1 MHDNIKITLHNL
13 QSQSKSFKDLLDLL
27 FPIHK
32 DEASNE
38 NIANLQ
44 NEIFDFANAIIFY
57 SNAKNDDK
65 LESSKSGH
73 SNLAF
78 SLVSTHSHKRADL
91 IHATYAINKAIT
103 SYNIIFFVSSTHL
116 SIAFATR
123 RDNKITSTKDVLEK
137 ITLIKDIN
145 LASPSHAHCKNLD
158 QIAKIKPKEVD
169 IYYSEILEALSIS
182 SLNKAFYTEIFAHF
196 AHFVESI
203 TLPNTSDE
211 QTKRDFVLRL
221 FSRILFCKF
230 LEKKSIVDSAIWDTH
245 LSQNYYHEVLEPLFF
260 TTLNTPR
267 ESRNYG
273 FLPEQIISLLHAI
286 PYLNGGLFSPQDND
300 FFDLQ
305 NPNAHI
311 NSLHISNDLFS
322 ELFATLNRYH
332 FTIDEADES
341 AVEVAL
347 DPELLGQI
355 FESLLSQL
363 FTDNKLEKLDKNSL
377 RKATGSY
384 YTPREIVRYMVRS
397 AILLHLQTKLKGKVD
412 SQFLESLVFD
422 SSLRGSEATEA
433 IHTQKTILQE
443 LATLKILDPACGSG
457 AFPMGIL
464 NEIIRIQ
471 SDLDDTRPLYT
482 RKLEIL
488 QECIYGIDI
497 QPMATEIARLRCF
510 LSLIID
516 ENPSDIKPLPNLEFK
531 FISANSLLPLQTSL
545 QDSRGRRLGSDIYEK
560 GLIELQQIRAET
572 FTSHDKIA
580 LQSKYKAT
588 IDKIAKDLFFEAQ
601 GETPLT
607 KWNPFNPNDI
617 AQFFDSAYMFGVE
630 SFDIVIGNPPYIRQE
645 SIPNKQAIT
654 QSYKNIN
661 FLGKDYAFSCSTAD
675 IYTYF
680 FAKGAMLLFPKGNLI
695 FITSNKFC
703 RAGYGKN
710 LREFLLGIT
719 IQKYVD
725 FNGVKVFENATVDSC
740 ILQICKERQKDNMI
754 AYATPTQKDLSTL
767 SYSQIPQDSLNSEAF
782 IFVDSPTLAL
792 KQKIEQVGTPL
803 KEWDIAIYRGV
814 LTGYNEAFII
824 DTATKEA
831 ILDSCDNSIKSP
843 LPCGGG
849 LGVGLTER
857 ERTEQL
863 IKPILRGRDIKRY
876 SYEWANLWLIGTHN
890 GYTSQNGE
898 QIPAIDINDYPALKK
913 HLDSFYPK
921 LEKRA
926 DKGKTPYNLRNCA
939 YLEDFEKL
947 KISWQRVTQEPS
959 FILEKDFYLLDSMAF
974 LTSDSKQ
981 ELYYLFG
988 LLNSKTIFWYFKQI
1002 GHLYSDKG
1010 FLLSNQYLER
1020 FPIPK
1025 ITKENQN
1032 LVDELVNL
1040 VDTILV
1046 IKSCHTEHS
1055 EVSKNIESK
1064 RDISPMAQYD
1074 KRKKL
1079 QNDKIINDLESQ
1091 INDLVYKLYGL
1102 DSSEIQIIEN

>member
-1 MHDNIKITLHNL
+1 MHDKIKITLHNL

-38 NIANLQ
+38 NIANLP
-44 NEIFDFANAIIFY
+44 NEIFDFTNAIIFY

-91 IHATYAINKAIT
+91 IYATRAINKAIT

-123 RDNKITSTKDVLEK
+123 RDNKITSAKDVLEK

-145 LASPSHAHCKNLD
+145 LANPSHAHCKNLD

-305 NPNAHI
+305 NPNALI

-531 FISANSLLPLQTSL
+531 FISANALLPLQTSL
-545 QDSRGRRLGSDIYEK
+545 QDSRGRQLGSDIYEK

-630 SFDIVIGNPPYIRQE
+630 SFDIVIGNPPYISSE
-645 SIPNKQAIT
+645 NMPQAI
-654 QSYKNIN
+654 
-661 FLGKDYAFSCSTAD
+661 KDNRYIFKTAHKKTD
-675 IYTYF
+675 IYVFFYEIGLKLLKQNGIITY
-680 FAKGAMLLFPKGNLI
+680 
-695 FITSNKFC
+695 ITSNKFLSQE
-703 RAGYGKN
+703 YGLK
-710 LREFLLGIT
+710 LRELFLQNT
-719 IQKYVD
+719 IHSIVN
-725 FNGVKVFENATVDSC
+725 FNINVFDNATVDTC
-740 ILQICKERQKDNMI
+740 VLLLQKCETQNNEILIKNIISKKQWRGFENIGFDRLKQDIFKDLEFYNFRLTLNNEKLALLQKISSHSLPLNDICFVSYGCRPCGNAKNPNLTKKDLVHSTPQGNAKPYIEAKDNYLTRYAIHSHDFLDYQKDKIYNAMFEELFSATKLMAGAMLGDIKLINFVYDDKGRFCNHSMCCSVLWKDMQNANHPSPKKQITKEKI
-754 AYATPTQKDLSTL
+754 ATSMKYDLKFL
-767 SYSQIPQDSLNSEAF
+767 QGVLNS
-782 IFVDSPTLAL
+782 S
-792 KQKIEQVGTPL
+792 
-803 KEWDIAIYRGV
+803 
-814 LTGYNEAFII
+814 
-824 DTATKEA
+824 
-831 ILDSCDNSIKSP
+831 
-843 LPCGGG
+843 
-849 LGVGLTER
+849 
-857 ERTEQL
+857 L
-863 IKPILRGRDIKRY
+863 IKFYVKELLHDG
-876 SYEWANLWLIGTHN
+876 LH
-890 GYTSQNGE
+890 
-898 QIPAIDINDYPALKK
+898 
-913 HLDSFYPK
+913 FYP
-921 LEKRA
+921 EH
-926 DKGKTPYNLRNCA
+926 
-939 YLEDFEKL
+939 
-947 KISWQRVTQEPS
+947 Q
-959 FILEKDFYLLDSMAF
+959 
-974 LTSDSKQ
+974 KQ
-981 ELYYLFG
+981 L
-988 LLNSKTIFWYFKQI
+988 
-1002 GHLYSDKG
+1002 
-1010 FLLSNQYLER
+1010 
-1020 FPIPK
+1020 PIPK
-1025 ITKENQN
+1025 INAKNQKIADKIAN
-1032 LVDELVNL
+1032 LVDK
-1040 VDTILV
+1040 ILE
-1046 IKSCHTEHS
+1046 IKAQGKDSTTQPCHTEHS

-1079 QNDKIINDLESQ
+1079 QNDKIINDLESK
-1091 INDLVYKLYGL
+1091 INDLVYQLYYL
-1102 DSSEIQIIEN
+1102 DSHEIQIIEN